1 MEGLILR
8 LREVLT
14 EVVRKDSTPF
24 LLFSGGLDTSILAG
38 LNPSAVAITVSLESS
53 GEDILYAESMAK
65 QFGLNHHHRIVT
77 IEEALCSIP
86 NLIKILESF
95 DPAIPND
102 LVVYFGLSHAQ
113 KMGAQTIMTG
123 DGADELFAG
132 YDYMR
137 GLEDLTSYLLR
148 ITASMSFNSNRLGDF
163 FKIKISQPYLDK
175 ELIRFALHLPLEFKI
190 REEKEKIWGKWIL
203 RKAFEDI
210 LPREVIW
217 QNKRPLEKGS
227 GMSRLRDLIPRMISD
242 EEWEKKKECYPIR
255 FMNREHLY
263 YYKIYR
269 EVVGEIPKPKVN
281 EKECPYCGGGME
293 VSSFHCRICG
303 GVLNWK
309 IERHSAPGVGAK
321 KAH

>member
-8 LREVLT
+8 LREILT
-14 EVVRKDSTPF
+14 DIMKRDSTPF

-65 QFGLNHHHRIVT
+65 QFGLSHHHRIVT
-77 IEEALCSIP
+77 IEEALGSIP

-102 LVVYFGLSHAQ
+102 LVVYFGLSHAEE
-113 KMGAQTIMTG
+113 MGAKAMMTG

-137 GLEDLTSYLLR
+137 EIENLTSYLTR

-163 FKIKISQPYLDK
+163 FMMRISQPYLDK
-175 ELIRFALHLPLEFKI
+175 ELIQFALNIPLEFKI
-190 REEKEKIWGKWIL
+190 REEEGKVLGKWIL
-203 RKAFEDI
+203 RKAFEAN
-210 LPREVIW
+210 LPKEIIW
-217 QNKRPLEKGS
+217 QSKRPLEYGS
-227 GMSRLRDLIPRMISD
+227 GMSRIREIITQKMSD
-242 EEWEKKKECYPIR
+242 EEWLRKTRFYPVK
-255 FMNREHLY
+255 FMNPEHLY
-263 YYKIYR
+263 YYEIYR
-269 EVVGEIPKPKVN
+269 EVVGDIPKPKEN
-281 EKECPYCGGGME
+281 EKECPYCGGGMGN
-293 VSSFHCRICG
+293 SSFHCRICG

-309 IERHSAPGVGAK
+309 I
-321 KAH
+321 

>member
-8 LREVLT
+8 LREVLM

-24 LLFSGGLDTSILAG
+24 LLFSGGLDTSILVG
-38 LNPSAVAITVSLESS
+38 LNPSVVGITVSLESS
-53 GEDILYAESMAK
+53 GEDLLYAELTARK
-65 QFGLNHHHRIVT
+65 FNLKHHHRIVT
-77 IEEALCSIP
+77 MQEALSAIP
-86 NLIKILESF
+86 RLIGILRSF
-95 DPAIPND
+95 DPALPND
-102 LVVYFGLSHAQ
+102 LALYFGLSYA
-113 KMGAQTIMTG
+113 KEMGAKEIMTG

-132 YDYMR
+132 YDYMKEI
-137 GLEDLTSYLLR
+137 EDLDSYLKR
-148 ITASMSFNSNRLGDF
+148 IAISMSFNSTLVGDF
-163 FKIKISQPYLDK
+163 FGIRIREPYLAQ

-190 REEKEKIWGKWIL
+190 REENGEVWGKWIL

-210 LPREVIW
+210 IPKEVIW

-242 EEWEKKKECYPIR
+242 EEWEWKKEYYPIR

-263 YYKIYR
+263 YYEIYR
-269 EVVGEIPKPKVN
+269 EVIGDIPKPKEN

-303 GVLNWK
+303 GVLNWRDK
-309 IERHSAPGVGAK
+309 RHSAPGVGAR